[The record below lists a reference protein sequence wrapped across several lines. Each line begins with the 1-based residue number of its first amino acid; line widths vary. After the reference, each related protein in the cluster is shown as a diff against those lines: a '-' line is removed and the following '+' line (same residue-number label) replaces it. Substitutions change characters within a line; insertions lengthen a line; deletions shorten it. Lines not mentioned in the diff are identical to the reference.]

1 MQGQSSFDYNCD
13 GFETLAVSN
22 LGECQCDENIDPD
35 NYDEC
40 ISIGAAEILI
50 SEGIVAS
57 KTISWLD

>member
-35 NYDEC
+35 
-40 ISIGAAEILI
+40 I
-50 SEGIVAS
+50 IVTNVYQLARL
-57 KTISWLD
+57 KF